1 MTAGAKILVV
11 DDNQA
16 IRITVTEILRSAGY
30 RVSQAEDGVEAC
42 EHLSEDDVD
51 AVLLDINMP
60 GKDGISVL
68 EGLDPPPPPP
78 GVLLISAYDV
88 DPATLARLAPSVH
101 RFLRKPVPPQAL
113 IDAVADAV
121 AASRAARGA

>member
-1 MTAGAKILVV
+1 MTQGAKVLVV

-16 IRITVTEILRSAGY
+16 IRVTVTEILRGVGY
-30 RVSQAEDGVEAC
+30 RVSQAEDGLEAC
-42 EHLSEDDVD
+42 TQLTDRDID

-68 EGLDPPPPPP
+68 EDLHPAPPPP
-78 GVLLISAYDV
+78 GVLLVSAYDI
-88 DPATLARLAPSVH
+88 DPLTLARLGTSVC
-101 RFLRKPVPPQAL
+101 RFLRKPVPPQIL

-121 AASRAARGA
+121 AVSRSARGA

>member
-1 MTAGAKILVV
+1 MTEGAKVLVV

-16 IRITVTEILRSAGY
+16 IRVTVTEILRAVGY
-30 RVSQAEDGVEAC
+30 RVSQAADGLQAC
-42 EHLSEDDVD
+42 EQLTGQDVD
-51 AVLLDINMP
+51 AVVLDINMP

-68 EGLDPPPPPP
+68 EDLVPAPPPP

-88 DPATLARLAPSVH
+88 DPSTLARLGTSVH

-113 IDAVADAV
+113 IDAVAGAV
-121 AASRAARGA
+121 AVSRSARGA

>member
-1 MTAGAKILVV
+1 MTKEAKVLVV

-16 IRITVTEILRSAGY
+16 VRVTVTEILRAVGY
-30 RVSQAEDGVEAC
+30 RVSQAEDGLQAC
-42 EHLSEDDVD
+42 EQLTDSDVD
-51 AVLLDINMP
+51 AVVLDINMP

-68 EGLDPPPPPP
+68 EDLDPAPPPP

-88 DPATLARLAPSVH
+88 DPLTLARLGNAVH
-101 RFLRKPVPPQAL
+101 RFLRKPVPPQTL

-121 AASRAARGA
+121 AVSRSARGA